1 MSAEPSVALEPLEPT
16 GLFAPS
22 RAQLMRFEHEI
33 AKLPAAEIPT
43 VHTFPPHLYVRT
55 VHIPAGT
62 ICTGKVHATEHI
74 FILSKGSIALVTEE
88 GRKHV
93 QAPFQAVCRPGIK
106 RAVYAHADSICSNV
120 HLNPTNET
128 DLAKL
133 EAIFIEPEALPAP
146 EPLKEIV

>member
-1 MSAEPSVALEPLEPT
+1 MSTIAEHSSELTAGISREQIARLESELRE
-16 GLFAPS
+16 
-22 RAQLMRFEHEI
+22 
-33 AKLPAAEIPT
+33 LPPAEIPT

-74 FILSKGSIALVTEE
+74 FILSRGDITIATED
-88 GRKHV
+88 GRKRV
-93 QAPFQAVCRPGIK
+93 QAPFQAISRPGIK